1 MPQLKITFSPK
12 FKRNYKKMTS
22 QEQGIIK
29 ATIEIMVLN
38 PFKGGLKTKKYN
50 SRPGTFE
57 SRVNIKIRIL
67 WRFTDK
73 NEIILDEVGYHD
85 IL

>member
-1 MPQLKITFSPK
+1 MPRLKITFSSQ

-22 QEQGIIK
+22 QEQDIIK
-29 ATIEIMVLN
+29 ATIEVMVLN
-38 PFKGGLKTKKYN
+38 PFKGGLKTKKYK
-50 SRPGTFE
+50 SRLGTFE
-57 SRVNIKIRIL
+57 SRASIKIRIL

>member
-1 MPQLKITFSPK
+1 MSQLRITFSPK
-12 FKRNYKKMTS
+12 FKRNYKKLTS
-22 QEQGIIK
+22 QEQDMIK
-29 ATIEIMVLN
+29 AAIGKIVLN
-38 PFKGGLKTKKYN
+38 PFEGGLKTKKYN
-50 SRPGTFE
+50 SRPRTFE

-67 WRFTDK
+67 WRFTNK

>member
-1 MPQLKITFSPK
+1 MPQLKIAFSPK
-12 FKRNYKKMTS
+12 FKRNYKKMTL
-22 QEQGIIK
+22 QEQGMIK
-29 ATIEIMVLN
+29 AAIGKMVLN
-38 PFKGGLKTKKYN
+38 PFAGGLKTKKYY
-50 SRPGTFE
+50 SRPATFE

-67 WRFTDK
+67 WRFTNK